1 MVEKPTATP
10 PPNLYGGGRQQ
21 QRLRARGASPLD
33 PGIFNGLHCSQI
45 DQAAPEWPHCCRV
58 AQRLDQILVLLYGAQ
73 RVPGRSAGL
82 HERLAGRR

>member
-1 MVEKPTATP
+1 MDTIPPSRSGNARPPSP
-10 PPNLYGGGRQQ
+10 PPV
-21 QRLRARGASPLD
+21 D

-45 DQAAPEWPHCCRV
+45 DQAAPEWPHCWRV